1 LADLPIFAGDNVTIM
16 GDFFQTITN
25 WYMNHINYGTITFL
39 MAIESSF
46 IPFPSE
52 IVIPPAAWKAAQGE
66 LNVFLVTLFGTLG
79 ALIGALFNYYIS
91 RWLGRIVIYKFAD
104 TRLAHLIM
112 INRQGIEKAER
123 YFIKNGNSST
133 FIGRL
138 IPAIRQ
144 LISIPA
150 GLAKMN
156 LRSFIL
162 YTLLG
167 STLWNIILA
176 VLGYSL
182 YSQKE
187 LLEKYY
193 EEFSYGFLILGIL
206 FIAYLVFKAFKK
218 NGTTKTSAGE

>member
-1 LADLPIFAGDNVTIM
+1 MVE
-16 GDFFQTITN
+16 FFQTITD
-25 WYMNHINYGTITFL
+25 WYMSHINYGTVTLL

-66 LNVFLVTLFGTLG
+66 MNVFLVAFFGTLG
-79 ALIGALFNYYIS
+79 TMIGALFNYYIS
-91 RWLGRIVIYKFAD
+91 LYLGRKIIYKLAD
-104 TRLAHLIM
+104 TRLAHLLL
-112 INRQGIEKAER
+112 INRQGVEKAER
-123 YFIKNGNSST
+123 YFVRNGNIST
-133 FIGRL
+133 FMGRL

-150 GLAKMN
+150 GLAKMDIKK
-156 LRSFIL
+156 FIF

-167 STLWNIILA
+167 SGLWNIILTI
-176 VLGYSL
+176 LGYTL

-193 EEFSYGFLILGIL
+193 KEISYGFVILGVL
-206 FIAYLVFKAFKK
+206 FVVYLIFKAFRK
-218 NGTTKTSAGE
+218 NETVKVTSES